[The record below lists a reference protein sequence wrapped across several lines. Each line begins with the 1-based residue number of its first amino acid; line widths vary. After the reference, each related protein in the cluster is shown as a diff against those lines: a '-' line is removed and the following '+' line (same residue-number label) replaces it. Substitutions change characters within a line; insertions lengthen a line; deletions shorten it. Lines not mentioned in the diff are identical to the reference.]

1 MSRTHLRFS
10 GWGLVVIAALAMGTA
25 GIYQFGWSSIRL
37 PIGARLAVPEPALGT
52 VFTLFV
58 VFQTIGQFPAGWVR
72 DRFGPRVPLLIAA
85 GFLTVGFAGVAMAES
100 LRAVYLAYTIGGL
113 GVSFTY
119 TVTINTPVKWFD
131 KRRGLATGIVTM
143 AYSGVSFLAIPV
155 IRSGTTHNFVGTL
168 VFLGVLTGAASL
180 VAAGVIRDP
189 PETPGGSA
197 EPTSTPTGRDMG
209 WRETVRTWQ
218 FWLLYAVFMVVNGV
232 GLMVIGK
239 VVSYAGALS
248 LPAAAGTASAS
259 LVALADAGGVLAG
272 GSLSDR
278 FGRRRTVAA
287 SLLLCGVS
295 LAGAVAVGR
304 AGIPVGFVALIG
316 AAAFFR
322 SPPFAVFPTIVG
334 EYYGRTFSSEN
345 YAALY
350 SAKLFGGVLGG
361 TVAST
366 LIVLIGWSPS
376 FIVGAGLL
384 IIAGVALLFL
394 RPVQPTPDESTI

>member
-1 MSRTHLRFS
+1 MRRAHLRYS
-10 GWGLVVIAALAMGTA
+10 GWGLVVVAALAMGTA
-25 GIYQFGWSSIRL
+25 GIYQFGWSSIRI
-37 PIGARLAVPEPALGT
+37 PIGDRLAVPEPALGT

-72 DRFGPRVPLLIAA
+72 DRYGPRIPLLVASV
-85 GFLTVGFAGVAMAES
+85 FLTVGFAGVAVADS
-100 LRAVYLAYTIGGL
+100 LRVVYVAYTIGGL
-113 GVSFTY
+113 GVGFTY

-131 KRRGLATGIVTM
+131 ERRGLATGIVTM
-143 AYSGVSFLAIPV
+143 AYSGVSFLVIPV
-155 IRSGTTHNFVGTL
+155 IRSGTAHNFVGTL
-168 VFLGVLTGAASL
+168 VFLGVVTGAASL
-180 VAAGVIRDP
+180 LAAGVVRDP
-189 PETPGGSA
+189 PETRGGA
-197 EPTSTPTGRDMG
+197 TEPTNAPAGPDMG
-209 WRETVRTWQ
+209 WRETIRTWQ
-218 FWLLYAVFMVVNGV
+218 FWLLYGVFMVVNGV

-259 LVALADAGGVLAG
+259 LIALADASGVLVG

-278 FGRRRTVAA
+278 FGRRRTVSV

-295 LAGAVAVGR
+295 LAGAVAAGR
-304 AGIPVGFVALIG
+304 AGIALGFVTLIG

-334 EYYGRTFSSEN
+334 EYYGRSFSSEN

-376 FIVGAGLL
+376 FTVGAGLL
-384 IIAGVALLFL
+384 IIAGIALLFL
-394 RPVQPTPDESTI
+394 RPVHPRSG